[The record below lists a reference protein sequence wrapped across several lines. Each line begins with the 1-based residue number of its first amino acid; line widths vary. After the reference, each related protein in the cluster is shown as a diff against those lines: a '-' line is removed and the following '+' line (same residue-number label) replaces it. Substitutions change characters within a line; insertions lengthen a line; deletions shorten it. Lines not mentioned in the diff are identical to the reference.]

1 MVEDL
6 YRLLRPKLELPSIR
20 YLGRVSIMRLGASSK
35 EGGTRKCSIEIGGDM
50 DFPFF
55 TLEGL
60 AAQRPAVAMEV
71 FDKPVGVPKSIR
83 ESLGSATEDPIEW
96 ARKCARECPIDA
108 VALRLI
114 SSDPQVDDT
123 SSEECAHLV
132 RLLLEEIDL
141 PLIVFGSGND
151 QKDPV
156 VLERV
161 AKAAENERVLL
172 SAATLKND
180 YKRIAHA
187 ALRYNHL
194 VLSRTEC
201 DAPSQRILNNH
212 LLELGLSSNQIVMDP
227 TTAALGYGIEYSISM
242 MEQLRLD
249 ALKGDKSVQMPI
261 AAITSYTWNAR
272 EAWSDDEKLGPIEVR
287 GPLWET
293 HTAIS
298 LFLAGAGLFIMLHP
312 VSVKQFRKILSEIF
326 SKGAQSRQDG

>member
-20 YLGRVSIMRLGASSK
+20 YPGRISIARLGATSQ
-35 EGGTRKCSIEIGGDM
+35 ERGTRKRSAEIGGDI

-55 TLEGL
+55 TLEGP
-60 AAQRPAVAMEV
+60 AALRPAVAMEV
-71 FDKPVGVPKSIR
+71 FDKPLGIPILVR
-83 ESLGSATEDPIEW
+83 ESLGSATEDPVEW
-96 ARKCARECPIDA
+96 AKKCARECPINA
-108 VALRLI
+108 IALRLV
-114 SSDPQVDDT
+114 SSDPGLDDT
-123 SSEECAHLV
+123 SSEECARLV
-132 RLLLEEIDL
+132 KLLLEEVDL
-141 PLIVFGSGND
+141 PLIIFGSGND
-151 QKDPV
+151 QKDPA
-156 VLERV
+156 VLEKV
-161 AKAAENERVLL
+161 AKAAEHERILL

-180 YKRIAHA
+180 YERIAYA

-201 DAPSQRILNNH
+201 DPPSQRILNDH

-227 TTAALGYGIEYSISM
+227 TTAALGYGVEYSISI

-272 EAWSDDEKLGPIEVR
+272 EAWSEDEKLGPIKVR

-312 VSVKQFRKILSEIF
+312 DSVKQFTKILSEIF
-326 SKGAQSRQDG
+326 PKNTQTRQDG

>member
-20 YLGRVSIMRLGASSK
+20 YPGRVSIMRLGASSK

-60 AAQRPAVAMEV
+60 AGQRPAVAMEV

>member
-20 YLGRVSIMRLGASSK
+20 YPGRIGVVRLGVTSE
-35 EGGTRKCSIEIGGDM
+35 EGGTRKHSVEIGGDV

-55 TLEGL
+55 ALEGPTGP
-60 AAQRPAVAMEV
+60 RPVVAMEV
-71 FDKPVGVPKSIR
+71 FDKPVGIPIPVLR
-83 ESLGSATEDPIEW
+83 SLGSAAEDPIEW
-96 ARKCARECPIDA
+96 AKKCARECPIDA
-108 VALRLI
+108 IALRLV
-114 SSDPQVDDT
+114 SSDPELDDT
-123 SSEECAHLV
+123 SSEECARLV
-132 RLLLEEIDL
+132 RLLLEEVRL

-151 QKDPV
+151 QKDPA

-161 AKAAENERVLL
+161 AKAAEHERVLL

-180 YKRIAHA
+180 YKRIADS
-187 ALRYNHL
+187 ALRYGHL

-201 DAPSQRILNNH
+201 DPPSQRILNDH
-212 LLELGLSSNQIVMDP
+212 LIDLGMSSNQIVIDP
-227 TTAALGYGIEYSISM
+227 TTAALGYGIEYSISI

-272 EAWSDDEKLGPIEVR
+272 EAWSEDDRLGPIEVR

-293 HTAIS
+293 HTAVS

-312 VSVKQFRKILSEIF
+312 DSAKQFAKILSEVF
-326 SKGAQSRQDG
+326 PESAQSRQDG

>member
-6 YRLLRPKLELPSIR
+6 YRLLWPKLELPSIR
-20 YLGRVSIMRLGASSK
+20 YPGRISTVRWGATSQ
-35 EGGTRKCSIEIGGDM
+35 EGGTRKHSVEIGGDI

-55 TLEGL
+55 ALESPT
-60 AAQRPAVAMEV
+60 AHRPAIAIEV
-71 FDKPVGVPKSIR
+71 FDKPVGIPTPVR
-83 ESLGSATEDPIEW
+83 ECLGSVTEDPIEW
-96 ARKCARECPIDA
+96 AKKCAREYPIDA
-108 VALRLI
+108 IALRLV
-114 SSDPQVDDT
+114 SSDPGLEDR

-132 RLLLEEIDL
+132 KLLLEEVDL
-141 PLIVFGSGND
+141 PLIVLGSGND
-151 QKDPV
+151 QKDPA

-161 AKAAENERVLL
+161 ANVAEGERVLL

-180 YKRIAHA
+180 YKRIADA
-187 ALRYNHL
+187 AVRYGHP

-201 DAPSQRILNNH
+201 DPPSQRMLNDH
-212 LLELGLSSNQIVMDP
+212 LLESGLHSNQIVMDP
-227 TTAALGYGIEYSISM
+227 TTAALGYGIEYSISI

-272 EAWSDDEKLGPIEVR
+272 EAWSEEEKLGPIEIR

-312 VSVKQFRKILSEIF
+312 DSVKQFTQILSEIF
-326 SKGAQSRQDG
+326 PKNTQSRQKA

>member
-6 YRLLRPKLELPSIR
+6 YRLLRPKLELPSIK
-20 YLGRVSIMRLGASSK
+20 YPGRISIMRLGATSK
-35 EGGTRKCSIEIGGDM
+35 EGGTRKRSIEIGGDI

-55 TLEGL
+55 TLEGP
-60 AAQRPAVAMEV
+60 AAQRPAVAIEV

-114 SSDPQVDDT
+114 SSDPQLDDT

>member
-20 YLGRVSIMRLGASSK
+20 YPGRVSIMRLGASSK
-35 EGGTRKCSIEIGGDM
+35 EGGTRKCSIEIGGDI

-114 SSDPQVDDT
+114 SSDPQLDDT